1 MIAGVS
7 IPFVRHCIF
16 LFLFAAAGLF
26 IGADTSCCSG
36 AVCAFWAR
44 PSMTGG
50 GSFHSLPGGCADRM
64 MVLL

>member
-44 PSMTGG
+44 PSITD
-50 GSFHSLPGGCADRM
+50 C
-64 MVLL
+64 